1 MQHGFLEFLWLV
13 QFLRSSTTTYLPNY
27 EIEEKNLSI
36 MLRELKHF
44 SYHLKLWDSYQV
56 LVK

>member
-1 MQHGFLEFLWLV
+1 MVFLSFYGLCNFCVAAL
-13 QFLRSSTTTYLPNY
+13 LPKYLPNY